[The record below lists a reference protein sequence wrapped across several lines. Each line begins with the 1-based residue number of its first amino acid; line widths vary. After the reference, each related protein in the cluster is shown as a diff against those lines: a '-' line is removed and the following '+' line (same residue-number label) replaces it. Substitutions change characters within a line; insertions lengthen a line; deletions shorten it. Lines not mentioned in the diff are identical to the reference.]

1 MERFKMPQTTREII
15 GAWEEVAY
23 LLNISEEKD
32 KPFQEVEKVIE
43 KREKLS
49 KLLTSYLVNRLDDK
63 SKDKI
68 YNHFLEVRNTI
79 IQNGFK
85 NSPNLL
91 TLNTNVIKDIL
102 YHLNQIELQFKDL
115 DFFELYSD
123 LYDKN
128 QQIFESVYE
137 EKKKEIT
144 DWLAYK
150 TGEDISS
157 IFEENKNQIDF
168 VITGQYLL
176 FFVILILVCCI
187 GFNFIS
193 NEINSINFKNTG
205 YSILILLSKY
215 IFIIPLLWVALFV
228 SKRLVEN
235 RKIYHTYL
243 HKEVAAKSYINYLEY
258 IKNNPIYFENGQET
272 HDLLLKNTIETL
284 GINPA
289 LLLDKTTAEKI
300 PTEELMMKLVDKIQ
314 TKN

>member
-1 MERFKMPQTTREII
+1 MSKTTREII
-15 GAWEEVAY
+15 GAWEELTY
-23 LLNISEEKD
+23 LLDISEEQD
-32 KPFQEVEKVIE
+32 KPFQEIDQIIE

-68 YNHFLEVRNTI
+68 YNHFLDIRNII

-91 TLNTNVIKDIL
+91 TLNTKGIQEVL

-115 DFFELYSD
+115 DFIELYSD

-128 QQIFESVYE
+128 QQIFNSVYE

-150 TGEDISS
+150 TGEDIST

-187 GFNFIS
+187 GFNFILS
-193 NEINSINFKNTG
+193 EINSINFSNTS
-205 YSILILLSKY
+205 YAILILLSKY
-215 IFIIPLLWVALFV
+215 IFIIPLLWIALFV

-258 IKNNPIYFENGQET
+258 IKNNLYFFENSQET
-272 HDLLLKNTIETL
+272 HNLLLKNTIETL

-314 TKN
+314 IKN

>member
-1 MERFKMPQTTREII
+1 MPQTTREII

-32 KPFQEVEKVIE
+32 KPFQEVEKIIE

-91 TLNTNVIKDIL
+91 TLNTNGIKDIL

-128 QQIFESVYE
+128 QQIFDSVYE